1 MWQFNLKFQY
11 LVLALYCIIDA
22 AVRRLLAEVGCYVI
36 MLIARMGCS
45 SQRTTI
51 QRHSLKKYLKLQAAD
66 HLALGS
72 SNGKENFFFEHLGR
86 GVCKSP
92 TYFIGKAGCLHP
104 EFFEQGVLCP
114 ITLDKFI
121 RKSNAVNF
129 GQLLGGQIVHKH
141 LEAC

>member
-51 QRHSLKKYLKLQAAD
+51 QRYSLKKYLKLQAAD

-72 SNGKENFFFEHLGR
+72 SNGKEKKIF
-86 GVCKSP
+86 
-92 TYFIGKAGCLHP
+92 
-104 EFFEQGVLCP
+104 
-114 ITLDKFI
+114 
-121 RKSNAVNF
+121 
-129 GQLLGGQIVHKH
+129 
-141 LEAC
+141 